1 MDPVGYAPAIRMP
14 VCVVVGEDDELS
26 ELSNT
31 FRFLDGVQE
40 PKTLM
45 LYEGELHALHA
56 SMASRLGPEPLTMVA
71 DWLLDRV
78 RGKPLDSSYVEVDG
92 TGMVHSW
99 PWGEHRTYEYG
110 ITENLKRRIFAEQ

>member
-1 MDPVGYAPAIRMP
+1 MP
-14 VCVVVGEDDELS
+14 VCIVVGEDDELS

-31 FRFLDGVQE
+31 FRFLDAVPE
-40 PKTLM
+40 TKTLM

-71 DWLLDRV
+71 DWLLDRM
-78 RGKPLDSSYVEVDG
+78 RGKPLDSTYIEVDG

-99 PWGEHRTYEYG
+99 PWGEHRTYGYG